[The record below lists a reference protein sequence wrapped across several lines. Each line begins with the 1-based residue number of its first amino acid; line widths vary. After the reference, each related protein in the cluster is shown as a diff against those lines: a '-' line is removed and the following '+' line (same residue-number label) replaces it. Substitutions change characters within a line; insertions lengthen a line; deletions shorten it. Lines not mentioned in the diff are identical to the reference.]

1 MENLYYRPVPWILW
15 FPNQLLLHS
24 FFSTKSTAKS
34 WNPNSD
40 GREGWMEHEGLSKV
54 LNHNRERSEATP
66 FKFRSAHLSKG
77 RPFLSYKRYQ
87 NRIRKKLVCDS
98 LFPQQT
104 DLTRDIGFVL
114 QLLWWTPSKRS
125 LEMSLPPD
133 ELTLGATTWR
143 AGGGYFFHGLEKTHE
158 KKFLPQRA

>member
-1 MENLYYRPVPWILW
+1 
-15 FPNQLLLHS
+15 
-24 FFSTKSTAKS
+24 
-34 WNPNSD
+34 
-40 GREGWMEHEGLSKV
+40 MEHEGLSKV

-158 KKFLPQRA
+158 YILPQRA